1 MMKVQRLWHYFLAA
15 SISAAT
21 LSSSALAAERVILKY
36 SVLRESISVSDLTAF
51 ADKGEISPALQA
63 HLRLSKQDPEAVR
76 RSLTRPVTINPI
88 LLDRVLNS
96 PIGNVL
102 LDPLSQAIR
111 TPKGGADRAALR
123 SALTLSA
130 SGDSKLSILEVVQKY
145 PTQEVLLDGDRLVDA
160 YKRLSELADR
170 LQNPLGKVFFKR

>member
-1 MMKVQRLWHYFLAA
+1 MMKIQRLWGCFLTV

-21 LSSSALAAERVILKY
+21 LSSSAFAAERVVLKY
-36 SVLRESISVSDLTAF
+36 GVLRESISVGELTAF
-51 ADKGEISPALQA
+51 GDKGEISPALQSY
-63 HLRLSKQDPEAVR
+63 LRLSKQDPLAVR

-96 PIGNVL
+96 PIGNAL

-111 TPKGGADRAALR
+111 TPKGGADRQAIRA
-123 SALTLSA
+123 ALTLSA
-130 SGDSKLSILEVVQKY
+130 SGDNRLSILEVLQKY
-145 PTQEVLLDGDRLVDA
+145 PTQEVMLDGDRLVDA

-170 LQNPLGKVFFKR
+170 LQNPLGKIFSN